1 VRLSLRA
8 IVVALV
14 IAAAGSAL
22 AQETP
27 AVRTLATYG
36 PDILWQPESELSG
49 DIDCDGRPDQA
60 LLGRRDDRVYVGVV
74 VSSKPRPEILGFT
87 AGGTVHDAIC
97 PEPPVLKIES
107 LDYDP
112 KKTIGRLDGF
122 RRSKRCKGLRLSSG
136 SCSSL
141 RFFWNHKTDEL
152 DWWRL

>member
-1 VRLSLRA
+1 MVATWRGRPRASWSISAPGPRTASSSRRWWLAGDGGVVRLSLRA

-74 VSSKPRPEILGFT
+74 V
-87 AGGTVHDAIC
+87 
-97 PEPPVLKIES
+97 
-107 LDYDP
+107 
-112 KKTIGRLDGF
+112 
-122 RRSKRCKGLRLSSG
+122 
-136 SCSSL
+136 
-141 RFFWNHKTDEL
+141 
-152 DWWRL
+152 